1 MIMSEA
7 QDAKSET
14 PISVCDL
21 MKENVSEI
29 TKKLQAQS
37 LVNFQQYSDLY
48 SSYLHTIDDVFGT
61 CYIAEKEFF
70 DKLNIDPQVLKG
82 FKESSDLVT
91 KTWLEQI
98 DLSTN
103 YFQNYVNMRKGSL
116 DAYDKFMHIM
126 MNSYAKSLSQWSNL
140 IDCKSN

>member
-1 MIMSEA
+1 M
-7 QDAKSET
+7 SET
-14 PISVCDL
+14 PISVCDI

-37 LVNFQQYSDLY
+37 LVNFQQYADLF

-70 DKLNIDPQVLKG
+70 DKLNIDPKILKG

-91 KTWLEQI
+91 KTYLEQI
-98 DLSTN
+98 DLSTK
-103 YFQNYVNMRKGSL
+103 YFQNYVNMRKVSL
-116 DAYDKFMHIM
+116 DAYDKFMHAVM
-126 MNSYAKSLSQWSNL
+126 ESYAKSLSQFSRLCSSN
-140 IDCKSN
+140 